1 MAPDSTGAVPT
12 AGSDQTLKP
21 DQALAVIGLGLLQKL
36 AASGNDLPWMWSDA
50 DDAQADLAALRQRL
64 ELTRLAIDTGAPL
77 TTVEVSHL
85 LGARA
90 SGEVVERAGLRARRL
105 SRNLWRL
112 SRLGEAREAAAGAFG
127 GNRFREAPQDGFG
140 RRF

>member
-1 MAPDSTGAVPT
+1 MAHDAT
-12 AGSDQTLKP
+12 AAAPAASGDPTLKP
-21 DQALAVIGLGLLQKL
+21 EQALAVIGLGLLQKL
-36 AASGNDLPWMWSDA
+36 AASGNDLPWMWQEGE
-50 DDAQADLAALRQRL
+50 DAQADLAGLRQRL

-77 TTVEVSHL
+77 STSEVSQL

-112 SRLGEAREAAAGAFG
+112 SRVADDRDAGNGLAG
-127 GNRFREAPQDGFG
+127 HHFRGASMDGFG